1 MRVRGRFLRPTSYA
15 RRIEE
20 VDLDALVSDG
30 VRGIIMD
37 LDNTLV
43 GYKLNEPE
51 ANVAAW
57 IENAKQRG
65 LRAIIVTNNATDWAV
80 RTAQALR
87 VPCIPNARKPL
98 FRGFHAALKA
108 LGTSHADT
116 VVIGDQLF
124 TDVLGAKRFGMKVI
138 LTEPIVAR
146 EQWWMR
152 FTRLI
157 ERLLIERTPRT

>member
-1 MRVRGRFLRPTSYA
+1 MRLRGGFLRPTSRA

-20 VDLDALVSDG
+20 IDIQALVADG
-30 VRGIIMD
+30 VRGVIID

-43 GYKLNEPE
+43 GYRASAPE
-51 ANVAAW
+51 EKVAAW
-57 IENAKQRG
+57 VERAKERG
-65 LRAIIVTNNATDWAV
+65 LHPIILTNNATDWALEI
-80 RTAQALR
+80 AEALH

-98 FRGFHAALKA
+98 LRGFHAALEA
-108 LGTSHADT
+108 LRTSHEET

-138 LTEPIVAR
+138 LTEPIVPR

-152 FTRLI
+152 LTRFI
-157 ERLLIERTPRT
+157 ERLLTKRAPGT

>member
-1 MRVRGRFLRPTSYA
+1 VSWRKRYLRPTSFA
-15 RRIEE
+15 RRIHE
-20 VDLDALVSDG
+20 VDVEALRRDG

-43 GYKLNEPE
+43 GYRLAAPDAE
-51 ANVAAW
+51 VAEW
-57 IENAKQRG
+57 IAQAIRSG
-65 LRAIIVTNNATDWAV
+65 LQVVIVTNNTTAWA
-80 RTAQALR
+80 RQTAQDLN
-87 VPCIPNARKPL
+87 VPCIANARKPL
-98 FRGFHAALKA
+98 LRGFAAGLQA
-108 LGTSHADT
+108 LGTSSEET

-152 FTRLI
+152 LTRFL
-157 ERLLIERTPRT
+157 ERLVLYRVPRA